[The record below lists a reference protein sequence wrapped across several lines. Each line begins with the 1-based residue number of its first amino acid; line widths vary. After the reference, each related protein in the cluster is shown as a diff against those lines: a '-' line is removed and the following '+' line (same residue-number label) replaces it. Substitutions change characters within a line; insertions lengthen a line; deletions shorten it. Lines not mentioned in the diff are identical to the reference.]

1 MTALRPVP
9 LTLSEVCQQVG
20 VSRWTLRRWVRAN
33 TFPANTHVFERRP
46 RWSSSVVAKW
56 IDAQRVRAGEEQGR

>member
-20 VSRWTLRRWVRAN
+20 VSRWTLWRWVRAGA
-33 TFPANTHVFERRP
+33 FPGATHAWRRRP

-56 IDAQRVRAGEEQGR
+56 IDAQRVRVGEEQGQ